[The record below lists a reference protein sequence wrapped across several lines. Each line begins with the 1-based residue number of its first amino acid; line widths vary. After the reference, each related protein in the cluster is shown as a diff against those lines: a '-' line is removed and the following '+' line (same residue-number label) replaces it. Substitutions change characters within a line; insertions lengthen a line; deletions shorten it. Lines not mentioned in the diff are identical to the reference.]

1 MCISGCFRLLM
12 SVIEIAL
19 FVCLCLF
26 RSCILLGWIA
36 GCFIADRLLF
46 GFGIVRMEAAGNVL
60 LISRFANGIAL
71 LLLLWLE
78 LRFLVSI
85 LISLL
90 ECS

>member
-36 GCFIADRLLF
+36 GSFIADRLLF
-46 GFGIVRMEAAGNVL
+46 GFVRMEAAGNVL

-85 LISLL
+85 LIS
-90 ECS
+90 